1 MKMQLA
7 VYTAQ
12 EGYSWQPGTA
22 FTADEL
28 MQFKKCMGKF
38 PSPDSMDFPF
48 GGIFRIGELVVL
60 YRYHVAKKIDFRGRD
75 ALYCILGAV
84 SRAEAAKI
92 DPAVLFSL
100 PEFAQ
105 PMKPFPTSAAVPETP
120 SAPAWWL
127 EKLNGEILNVRIS
140 GPADKPKYNFL
151 TTPPGEDPKP
161 RPVSAATSGM
171 RGTSPSANVGAQK
184 VTEVGQ
190 APAPQVRTEIVRE
203 LYYPQWMIWTIA
215 TLAVMVLAL
224 SVLVAAM
231 WWQMKAAAPTSAS
244 TGGTNA
250 VEQAEASTN
259 DATNVSTIS
268 NTPTATPAPEG
279 TKTAPTS
286 EQKGD
291 KPQTPSGAAPAAD
304 QHKTEVKS
312 DQKTAKDEKNTAQ
325 SDPKTD
331 KAKDVSTTAPTTTKP
346 SPSTSK
352 TTPPKDAAKGGP
364 KATSSKDAAKGGPKA
379 AVSKD
384 AAKGGAKVGDGNK
397 GAKGAQN
404 QPNTPPQ
411 KQNLKEKAK
420 LVNPAVK

>member
-1 MKMQLA
+1 MKMELA

-22 FTADEL
+22 FTSDEL

-48 GGIFRIGELVVL
+48 GGIFRLGELVVF

-84 SRAEAAKI
+84 SREEAAKI
-92 DPAVLFSL
+92 DPGVLFTL

-105 PMKPFPTSAAVPETP
+105 PVKPFPTSAAVPETP

-151 TTPPGEDPKP
+151 TTPPGEEKKP
-161 RPVSAATSGM
+161 LPSATPGM
-171 RGTSPSANVGAQK
+171 RGASPSANVATQK

-215 TLAVMVLAL
+215 TLAVLVLAL

-231 WWQMKAAAPTSAS
+231 WWHMKTATQATTPTDGTNVVEQATSS
-244 TGGTNA
+244 TNA
-250 VEQAEASTN
+250 VANT
-259 DATNVSTIS
+259 
-268 NTPTATPAPEG
+268 NTPTAKPASETPTTKPQTDKPQEASKASSQKPPEKQTPPAPAQAAPKDKPADKNKQPTPAPAQP
-279 TKTAPTS
+279 TKTTS
-286 EQKGD
+286 ADPQ
-291 KPQTPSGAAPAAD
+291 PQTPKPAASNKQTKD
-304 QHKTEVKS
+304 GAKGEDKVKKGAS
-312 DQKTAKDEKNTAQ
+312 VQ
-325 SDPKTD
+325 
-331 KAKDVSTTAPTTTKP
+331 
-346 SPSTSK
+346 
-352 TTPPKDAAKGGP
+352 PPKDTRPPIKKGPIKNAP
-364 KATSSKDAAKGGPKA
+364 K
-379 AVSKD
+379 
-384 AAKGGAKVGDGNK
+384 
-397 GAKGAQN
+397 
-404 QPNTPPQ
+404 
-411 KQNLKEKAK
+411 
-420 LVNPAVK
+420 